1 MCELGLH
8 KHNHKDG
15 IAQAQF
21 TSRESKMADYVFLSA
36 DSADEKT
43 LMLTLMLMYAWF
55 TLKYSQ
61 HKHKRVEKVPF
72 LVLMLMLKIICNLGS
87 HIFFLCLCFC

>member
-1 MCELGLH
+1 MNRGYISITIRIA
-8 KHNHKDG
+8 

-43 LMLTLMLMYAWF
+43 MYARF
-55 TLKYSQ
+55 TFKCSQ
-61 HKHKRVEKVPF
+61 HKHKRLEKVPF
-72 LVLMLMLKIICNLGS
+72 LVLMLKVM
-87 HIFFLCLCFC
+87 